1 MTLTA
6 SDFWTM
12 VSFLEKRIRNGSLD
26 VHAIMSVIYYEK
38 IALVKYCYYIGF
50 EFKKILPKW
59 FGLSGI
65 QNNFSFV
72 NQENVLFRSIS
83 SFHTNVPLLYPL
95 KNVRKPEL
103 STTILLLWIVI
114 CIGF

>member
-50 EFKKILPKW
+50 EFK
-59 FGLSGI
+59 
-65 QNNFSFV
+65 
-72 NQENVLFRSIS
+72 
-83 SFHTNVPLLYPL
+83 
-95 KNVRKPEL
+95 
-103 STTILLLWIVI
+103 
-114 CIGF
+114 